1 MKFVFIIN
9 PISGKAQYQS
19 VVDIVKLYAKNHP
32 CFEYD
37 LVLTEYTAHAKDIA
51 ANYPNAT
58 SCCFVACGGD
68 GTLNEV
74 LNGLQAGATLAQI
87 PIGSGND
94 FFKMLGYKKNIDLES
109 LVISTIEGKIVN
121 IDYGR
126 VNSERFINS
135 CNMGLDADVLIEF
148 NKNRGRIP
156 NRFLYAYSIM
166 KTIQKPKVHINR
178 IENHTTN
185 EIVENDMMLLTVM
198 NGKYYGNGYTPT
210 PFAEI
215 QDGMFDI
222 CWAEKM
228 SVPRIVSL
236 LSKYK
241 KGNHINEKR
250 VHFLK
255 SNHLTISSDE
265 PLRYGLDGELKESYK
280 IEIEN
285 IAGQLKFM
293 VCKSSPLQGEKMKVY
308 IEKDAQAV
316 ADTAY
321 RFYEKLLSQKPNAV
335 LGLATGSTPIKL
347 YQNLIEGYQKSEI
360 SFKHV
365 TSVNLDEYVGL
376 PVGHKETY
384 REFMNNQLFN
394 FIDIDKSNT
403 HVPVSHGDLQQN
415 AKEYENLL
423 DTLHIDLQLLGLG
436 ENGHIGF
443 NEPGEDFDSLTHVV
457 ELDQNTRENNARFF
471 DSIEDV
477 PTQAITMGIASI
489 MKANQILVLAT
500 GENKQEAVFQ
510 MVKGKVSSQFPCTAL
525 QNHPNVLVIVDEAA
539 AKKLHE

>member
-9 PISGKAQYQS
+9 PISGKKHYQS
-19 VVDIVKLYAKNHP
+19 VVDIVKIYAKKHP
-32 CFEYD
+32 DFEYD
-37 LVLTEYTAHAKDIA
+37 LVLTEYTGHAKEIA
-51 ANYPNAT
+51 ANYPNAQA
-58 SCCFVACGGD
+58 CCFVACGGD

-74 LNGLQAGATLAQI
+74 LNGLQDQAILAQI

-94 FFKMLGYKKNIDLES
+94 FFKMLGYDNDSDLET
-109 LVISTIEGKIVN
+109 LVVSTIEGKVAN

-148 NKNRGRIP
+148 DKNRGRIP

-166 KTIQKPKVHINR
+166 KTIQKPKAHINR
-178 IENHTTN
+178 IENHTDN
-185 EIVENDMMLLTVM
+185 KVLEEDMMLLTVM
-198 NGKYYGNGYTPT
+198 NGQFYGNGFTPT
-210 PFAEI
+210 PLAEI

-222 CWAEKM
+222 CWVEKM
-228 SVPRIVSL
+228 SVPRIISL

-241 KGNHINEKR
+241 KGKHINEKR

-255 SNHLTISSDE
+255 SNHLTISSKE

-285 IAGQLKFM
+285 MAGQLKFM
-293 VCKSSPLQGEKMKVY
+293 VSKTSHLKGERMKVY

-321 RFYEKLLSQKPNAV
+321 RFYEKLLTEKPNAV

-347 YQNLIEGYQKSEI
+347 YQKLIAGNNKNEI
-360 SFKHV
+360 SFKEV

-376 PVGHKETY
+376 PQGHKETY

-394 FIDIDKSNT
+394 HVDIDKANT
-403 HVPVSHGDLQQN
+403 YVPVSFGDLEQN
-415 AKEYENLL
+415 AKEYEQLL
-423 DTLHIDLQLLGLG
+423 ESLYIDLQLLGLG

-443 NEPGEDFDSLTHVV
+443 NEPGEDFDSVTHVV

-471 DSIEDV
+471 DSIDDV

-500 GENKQEAVFQ
+500 GDSKQEAVYQ

-525 QNHPNVLVIVDEAA
+525 QNHPNVIVIVDEAA

>member
-1 MKFVFIIN
+1 MKFVFVIN
-9 PISGKAQYQS
+9 PISGKNQYQN
-19 VVDIVKLYAKNHP
+19 VVDIIKIYAKTHAD
-32 CFEYD
+32 FDYD
-37 LVLTEYTAHAKDIA
+37 LVLTEYTGHAKQIA
-51 ANYPNAT
+51 ANYPDAQH
-58 SCCFVACGGD
+58 CCFVACGGD

-74 LNGLQAGATLAQI
+74 LNGLQDGATLAQI

-94 FFKMLGYKKNIDLES
+94 FFKMLGYDYSDLES
-109 LVISTIEGKIVN
+109 LVISTIEGKVVN

-126 VNSERFINS
+126 VNNERFINS

-148 NKNRGRIP
+148 DKNRGKIP
-156 NRFLYAYSIM
+156 NRFLYAYSIL
-166 KTIQKPKVHINR
+166 KTIQKPKAHINY
-178 IENHTTN
+178 IENHLTN
-185 EIVENDMMLLTVM
+185 EKFEEDMMLLTVM

-215 QDGMFDI
+215 QDGLFDI

-241 KGNHINEKR
+241 KGKHTNQKR

-255 SNHLTISSDE
+255 TNHLTISSKE

-285 IAGQLKFM
+285 MAGQLKFM
-293 VCKSSPLQGEKMKVY
+293 VSQSSPLQGERMKVY
-308 IEKDAQAV
+308 IEKDEDAV
-316 ADTAY
+316 AETAY
-321 RFYEKLLSQKPNAV
+321 RFYQTLLTDKPNAV

-347 YQNLIEGYQKSEI
+347 YQKLIESNKNNQI
-360 SFKHV
+360 SFKEV
-365 TSVNLDEYVGL
+365 TTVNLDEYVGL
-376 PVGHKETY
+376 PEGHKETY
-384 REFMNNQLFN
+384 REFMNHQLFN
-394 FIDIDKSNT
+394 HVDIDKSKT
-403 HVPVSHGDLQQN
+403 HVPISHGDLQQN
-415 AKEYENLL
+415 AQQYEDLL
-423 DTLHIDLQLLGLG
+423 DSLQIDLQLLGLG

-457 ELDQNTRENNARFF
+457 ELDQNTRHNNARFF
-471 DSIEDV
+471 DSIDDV

-510 MVKGKVSSQFPCTAL
+510 MVKGKISTQFPCTAL

-539 AKKLHE
+539 ARKLHE